1 LNQSAAKRL
10 HILALS
16 VLLAAC
22 ASSQTY
28 NEGNALLD
36 AGQTEQGLA
45 RLEQAVREDPHN
57 AQYRITLLSRKTG
70 LVNSLNALADAQ
82 RAQGGD
88 AAAAQADSLYQQA
101 LAIDP
106 NNAIAR
112 QGQTALAQER
122 RYRQTVAEAEALVR
136 RGGDASLAAAMELL
150 RPVLQ
155 ERPEQRE
162 ALRLKARIAG
172 EQGRQKPAG
181 RLAAAYRKPVTL
193 EFRDAPLRSVFD
205 FIGKVS
211 GLNFAFDKEVDPGL
225 RATISVRD
233 ASIEEAISMLLG
245 SNQLEQSVTGD
256 RSITIYPN
264 TAQKVKDYQQLVV
277 RTFFITNADV
287 KQVAFTLKTLL
298 KARDI
303 VTDERVGI
311 IIMRDTPELIRM
323 AERII
328 AVQDVA
334 DPEVVLEVEVLEVK
348 RTRLQELGVRWP
360 EQAKLSVG
368 SAASSIGG
376 LKLADLRRVSSETTN
391 LELGSVVINAL
402 KTDTDS
408 NILANPRIRVR
419 NKDKAKVLIGD
430 RVPVITVTTNNGVSS
445 DSVNYIDVGLKL
457 DVEPN
462 VYLDDEVAIKVNLE
476 VSNVVKDVT
485 SKSGTQAY
493 QIGTRSA
500 STVLRLR
507 DGETQMLAGLISD
520 EDRSTGNKV
529 PGIGELPMLNRLFGS
544 QKDDRS
550 RSEIVLS
557 ITPRLVRAIR
567 RPELSEAEFLSGTE
581 SNIGGRG
588 PIAGISD
595 SGGGGSGAAGY
606 MPSARFGA
614 GDASASRGAGGVPSA
629 LQPPSEPV
637 PPSPRNSPMTGGDD
651 SQGGAFAQ
659 PSSSAKPEP
668 VGPVPNAPK
677 KGQ

>member
-1 LNQSAAKRL
+1 MNHSAAKRL

-22 ASSQTY
+22 AGSQTY
-28 NEGNALLD
+28 TEGNALLE
-36 AGQTEQGLA
+36 AGQTEHGLA
-45 RLEQAVREDPHN
+45 KLEQAVREDPHN
-57 AQYRITLLSRKTG
+57 AQYRITLLNRKAS
-70 LVNSLNALADAQ
+70 LVNGLTARADAQ
-82 RAQGGD
+82 RAQGTD
-88 AAAAQADSLYQQA
+88 AAAAQAHSLYQQA

-112 QGQTALAQER
+112 QGQAALAQEA
-122 RYRQTVAEAEALVR
+122 RYRQAVTEAEGLAR
-136 RGGDASLAAAMELL
+136 RGGEANLAAAQELL

-155 ERPEQRE
+155 ERPGQRD
-162 ALRLKARIAG
+162 ALRLKARITD
-172 EQGRQKPAG
+172 EQSRQKPGAG

-233 ASIEEAISMLLG
+233 ASIEEAIAMLLG
-245 SNQLEQSVTGD
+245 SNQLEQSITGD
-256 RSITIYPN
+256 RSLTIYPN
-264 TAQKVKDYQQLVV
+264 TAQKVKDYQQLLV

-368 SAASSIGG
+368 SAATSVGG

-419 NKDKAKVLIGD
+419 NRDKAKVLIGD

-588 PIAGISD
+588 PIAGSD
-595 SGGGGSGAAGY
+595 GGAAGAL
-606 MPSARFGA
+606 PAGA
-614 GDASASRGAGGVPSA
+614 GSASYAQPGAAVGSGGAPAA
-629 LQPPSEPV
+629 LQAPSEPL
-637 PPSPRNSPMTGGDD
+637 PPRNSSMTGGDD
-651 SQGGAFAQ
+651 QGSAFAQ
-659 PSSSAKPEP
+659 PSSPAKPEP
-668 VGPVPNAPK
+668 VGPVPNVPK
-677 KGQ
+677 KGR

>member
-1 LNQSAAKRL
+1 MNHAAVNRL
-10 HILALS
+10 HILGLS

-22 ASSQTY
+22 AGTRTY
-28 NEGNALLD
+28 SEGTALLD
-36 AGQTEQGLA
+36 AGHTEQGLA
-45 RLEQAVREDPHN
+45 KLEQALREDPHN
-57 AQYRITLLSRKTG
+57 AQYRITLLNRKAG
-70 LVNSLNALADAQ
+70 LVHSLIARADAQ
-82 RAQGGD
+82 RAQGSD
-88 AAAAQADSLYQQA
+88 AGAVQADSLYQQA

-106 NNAIAR
+106 NNTIAR
-112 QGQTALAQER
+112 QGQAALAQDR
-122 RYRQTVAEAEALVR
+122 RYRQAVAEADALAQ
-136 RGGDASLAAAMELL
+136 RGGEANLSAAQELL

-155 ERPEQRE
+155 ERPNQRD
-162 ALRLKARIAG
+162 ALRLKARIAE
-172 EQGRQKPAG
+172 EQARRKPAG

-211 GLNFAFDKEVDPGL
+211 GLNFAFDKEVDPAL

-233 ASIEEAISMLLG
+233 ASIEEAIAMLLS
-245 SNQLEQSVTGD
+245 SNQLEQSVTGE
-256 RSITIYPN
+256 RAITIYPS
-264 TAQKVKDYQQLVV
+264 TAQKLKDYQQLVV

-348 RTRLQELGVRWP
+348 RTRLQELGIRWP
-360 EQAKLSVG
+360 EQAKLSLAG
-368 SAASSIGG
+368 AAGSIGG

-391 LELGSVVINAL
+391 LELGSVVVNAL

-588 PIAGISD
+588 PLA
-595 SGGGGSGAAGY
+595 GGGDGGTGNGG
-606 MPSARFGA
+606 GA
-614 GDASASRGAGGVPSA
+614 GAPAGSYAPAGAGASPDA
-629 LQPPSEPV
+629 LQAPTAPAAPL
-637 PPSPRNSPMTGGDD
+637 PRNSPMTGGED

-659 PSSSAKPEP
+659 PSSAAKPEP
-668 VGPVPNAPK
+668 AGPLPNVPK

>member
-1 LNQSAAKRL
+1 MNHSAATRL

-28 NEGNALLD
+28 TEGNALLD
-36 AGQTEQGLA
+36 AGQVEQGLA
-45 RLEQAVREDPHN
+45 KLEQASREDPHN
-57 AQYRITLLSRKTG
+57 AQYRITLLSRKAS
-70 LVNSLNALADAQ
+70 LVNSLNSRADAL

-88 AAAAQADSLYQQA
+88 TGFAQADKLYQQA

-106 NNAIAR
+106 NNAAAR
-112 QGQTALAQER
+112 QGQAAMDQER
-122 RYRQTVAEAEALVR
+122 RYRQAVAEAETLHK
-136 RGGDASLAAAMELL
+136 RGGEANLASAMELL

-155 ERPEQRE
+155 EHPNHRD
-162 ALRLKARIAG
+162 AARLKNRIADDQARARG
-172 EQGRQKPAG
+172 GAG

-193 EFRDAPLRSVFD
+193 AFRDAPLRSVFD

-211 GLNFAFDKEVDPGL
+211 GLNFAFDKEVDPAL

-233 ASIEEAISMLLG
+233 ASIEEAIAMLLS
-245 SNQLEQSVTGD
+245 SNQLEQSVTGE
-256 RSITIYPN
+256 RSITIYPA
-264 TAQKVKDYQQLVV
+264 TAQKLKDYQQLVV
-277 RTFFITNADV
+277 RTFFLANADV

-348 RTRLQELGVRWP
+348 RTRLQELGIRWP
-360 EQAKLSVG
+360 EQAKLTLAG
-368 SAASSIGG
+368 AAGG
-376 LKLADLRRVSSETTN
+376 LGALKLADLHRANSSNTN
-391 LELGSVVINAL
+391 LEIGSVVVNAL
-402 KTDTDS
+402 KSDTDS

-462 VYLDDEVAIKVNLE
+462 VYLDDEVAIKINLE
-476 VSNVVKDVT
+476 VSNVVKDIT

-557 ITPRLVRAIR
+557 ITPRLVRSIR

-581 SNIGGRG
+581 SSIGGRG
-588 PIAGISD
+588 PMASI
-595 SGGGGSGAAGY
+595 GGGAEGGASTGY
-606 MPSARFGA
+606 SVNAAP
-614 GDASASRGAGGVPSA
+614 A
-629 LQPPSEPV
+629 LLPPSEP
-637 PPSPRNSPMTGGDD
+637 PPPRNSGMTGGDD
-651 SQGGAFAQ
+651 GNQGGAFAQ
-659 PSSSAKPEP
+659 PSSAAKPEP
-668 VGPVPNAPK
+668 AGPVPNAPK

>member
-1 LNQSAAKRL
+1 LNHSAAKRL

-22 ASSQTY
+22 ASSHTY
-28 NEGNALLD
+28 TEGNALLD
-36 AGQTEQGLA
+36 AGHTGPGLA
-45 RLEQAVREDPHN
+45 KLEQAVREDPHN
-57 AQYRITLLSRKTG
+57 AQYRITLLSRKTS
-70 LVNSLNALADAQ
+70 LVNGLNARADAQ
-82 RAQGGD
+82 RAQGTEAG
-88 AAAAQADSLYQQA
+88 AAQADSLYQQA
-101 LAIDP
+101 LAIDQ

-112 QGQTALAQER
+112 QGQAALAQDA
-122 RYRQTVAEAEALVR
+122 RYRQAVAEAEVVAR
-136 RGGDASLAAAMELL
+136 RGGEANLAAAQELL

-155 ERPEQRE
+155 ERPGQRD
-162 ALRLKARIAG
+162 ALRLKARIAD
-172 EQGRQKPAG
+172 EQSRQKPGAG

-233 ASIEEAISMLLG
+233 ASIEEAIAMLLS
-245 SNQLEQSVTGD
+245 SNQLEQSISGD

-328 AVQDVA
+328 AVQDLA

-368 SAASSIGG
+368 SAATNLGG
-376 LKLADLRRVSSETTN
+376 LKLADLRRVSSESTN

-462 VYLDDEVAIKVNLE
+462 IYLDDEVAIKVNLE

-588 PIAGISD
+588 PIAGND
-595 SGGGGSGAAGY
+595 GGAAGAGAAGAGSSSY
-606 MPSARFGA
+606 AQPGTAFGA
-614 GDASASRGAGGVPSA
+614 GGPPAA
-629 LQPPSEPV
+629 LQAPSEP
-637 PPSPRNSPMTGGDD
+637 PPSRNSSMTGGDD
-651 SQGGAFAQ
+651 QGSAFAQ
-659 PSSSAKPEP
+659 PSSPAKPEP
-668 VGPVPNAPK
+668 VGPVPNVPK